1 VRALPDPEELKRRF
15 VEFFSRRPEAVA
27 VYIFGSAARGG
38 FGPGSDFDVGV
49 YLDPERAPLGEP
61 SYKLR
66 LLDELV
72 AFLRFERVD
81 LAILNDSSIELQHEA
96 VFNGERVY
104 CRDEGEA
111 LALESLVLRKWW
123 DWQIDMRE
131 FDESVLREL
140 AGDGEGA
147 DP

>member
-1 VRALPDPEELKRRF
+1 MEASLLDLEGLTKKVA
-15 VEFFSRRPEAVA
+15 EFFSKRPEAVA
-27 VYIFGSAARGG
+27 VYIFGSAVRGE
-38 FGPGSDFDVGV
+38 FGPGSDLDVGV
-49 YLDPERAPLGEP
+49 FLDPERAPLDDP

-81 LAILNDSSIELQHEA
+81 LAILNESSVELQHEA
-96 VFNGERVY
+96 VFNGRRVY
-104 CRDEGEA
+104 QRDEGEA

-131 FDESVLREL
+131 FDKSFLEEL
-140 AGDGEGA
+140 AGDG
-147 DP
+147 